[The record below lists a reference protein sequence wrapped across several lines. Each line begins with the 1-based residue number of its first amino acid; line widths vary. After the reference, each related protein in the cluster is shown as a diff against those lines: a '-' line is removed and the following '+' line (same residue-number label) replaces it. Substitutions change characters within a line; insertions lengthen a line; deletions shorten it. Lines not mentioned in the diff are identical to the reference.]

1 MVFLEYPNQERV
13 ELGPTGD
20 PSWNSLVMFFDGIA
34 PYIRDLST
42 TQKDNKIANALY
54 HRKFII
60 YLQCTIFNS
69 CFQNL
74 HDILP

>member
-20 PSWNSLVMFFDGIA
+20 PGWNSLVMFFDGIA

-54 HRKFII
+54 YRKF
-60 YLQCTIFNS
+60 YNQFTMHHLQFLFPKST
-69 CFQNL
+69 
-74 HDILP
+74 